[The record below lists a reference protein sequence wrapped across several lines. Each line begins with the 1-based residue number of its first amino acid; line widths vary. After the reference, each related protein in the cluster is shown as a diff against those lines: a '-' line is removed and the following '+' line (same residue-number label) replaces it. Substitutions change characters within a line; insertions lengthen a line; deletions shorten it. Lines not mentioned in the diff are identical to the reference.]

1 MDKGPW
7 KAPLHQTGNAWKCSI
22 SFSFVLKFPV
32 NSDKFLSAQHALS
45 SSSDQGRRSLGYSE
59 ARGRKGPSSQSTV
72 TPGRDANPGRPTK
85 HRVEV
90 IAFKCLS
97 PTGRKGFNCSF
108 SAKKEV
114 IVPDVGCFRL
124 PIGTSR
130 EGNGNPLQ
138 YAHLG
143 NPTDRGAWRA
153 TVHGVA
159 KESDTT

>member
-1 MDKGPW
+1 MIREGGDW
-7 KAPLHQTGNAWKCSI
+7 
-22 SFSFVLKFPV
+22 
-32 NSDKFLSAQHALS
+32 
-45 SSSDQGRRSLGYSE
+45 YSE

-85 HRVEV
+85 CRAEV
-90 IAFKCLS
+90 IASKCLS

-114 IVPDVGCFRL
+114 MPNVGCFRL
-124 PIGTSR
+124 PTGTSR